1 MKKTLI
7 IVGVI
12 LLVILVAAGSF
23 WGGMAYQ
30 TRRVSQISA
39 NFMNARGLTD
49 EGQIPSGAP
58 PETGQFQS
66 GGAGFLGRGATGQIK
81 TIEGD
86 VITISTAQDV
96 TTVNLSQATQIDK
109 TVTGVI
115 ADLQVGMRVMV
126 TGEKDKDGNLN
137 AGQITILSDN
147 LTDIPAGEQS
157 PYPPA
162 TGTEP

>member
-1 MKKTLI
+1 MKKILMI
-7 IVGVI
+7 AGAI
-12 LLVILVAAGSF
+12 LLAAVIAAGSF
-23 WGGMAYQ
+23 WGGIAYQ
-30 TRRVSQISA
+30 TNRANQVRA
-39 NFMNARGLTD
+39 NFMNARGLSD
-49 EGQIPSGAP
+49 EGQIPFGSP
-58 PETGQFQS
+58 PEAGQFQA
-66 GGAGFLGRGATGQIK
+66 GGTGFLGRGATGQIK
-81 TIEGD
+81 TIEGN